1 MICLD
6 LSTFFS
12 SIVIMPRGKK
22 QCPNCNSL
30 QAARALSCSD
40 CNHTFSLKKTKVKT
54 PKPFFKERKDFI
66 KRMLN
71 GSKSQDMK
79 LDMMVATSIF
89 KTFDNDLDF
98 LSKVKPPFKFEGSIK
113 YFFSKDG
120 REYLRKKKLEF
131 EYNPENTEKII
142 DHLDKVGED
151 MKISTK
157 KTLRNFLDD
166 E

>member
-6 LSTFFS
+6 LSTFFY

-40 CNHTFSLKKTKVKT
+40 CNYTFTFKTKAKS
-54 PKPFFKERKDFI
+54 PKPFFKERKEFI
-66 KRMLN
+66 KRMLC
-71 GSKSQDMK
+71 GGKSEDMK

-89 KTFDNDLDF
+89 KNFENDLDF
-98 LSKVKPPFKFEGSIK
+98 LGKVKPPFKFEGSIK

-120 REYLRKKKLEF
+120 KEYLRKKKLEF
-131 EYNPENTEKII
+131 EYNPENTEKMI
-142 DHLDKVGED
+142 DHLEKIGED
-151 MKISTK
+151 IEIPKRP
-157 KTLRNFLDD
+157 TLRNFLND